1 MAHTHA
7 CMMEEPFARTATWSK
22 RLGLFAIPVAVI
34 AVFAQ
39 RTGRLDY
46 LPALATLG
54 SSMVLAAAA
63 ILLGIVAMAIIWV
76 RGNRGAG
83 AAALGIIAGVVVI
96 GAPAYFIGRAW
107 ELPPLTD
114 IATDPANPPPF
125 VFASAERGRGENPL
139 AYPGDEAAMTQMAA
153 YPDIEPLRVLQPPEE
168 THALA
173 LQLVESRGWR
183 VLDSGS
189 GSQRI
194 EAVVTSLILKQNSDV
209 VIVITPDGTGSRV
222 DMRSASRVGD
232 RDLGEN
238 AARIRAFLSD
248 LATAAR

>member
-1 MAHTHA
+1 
-7 CMMEEPFARTATWSK
+7 MMEEPFARTAIWSK

-54 SSMVLAAAA
+54 SAMALAAAGVA
-63 ILLGIVAMAIIWV
+63 LGVVAMAIIWV

-83 AAALGIIAGVVVI
+83 AAALGIVAGIAVL

-114 IATDPANPPPF
+114 IVTDPANPPPF
-125 VFASAERGRGENPL
+125 VFAAAERRPGENPI
-139 AYPGDEAAMTQMAA
+139 AYPGDGSAMTQMAA
-153 YPDIEPLRVLQPPEE
+153 YPDIEPLRVSQPPEE

-173 LQLVESRGWR
+173 TQLVESRGWR

-194 EAVVTSLILKQNSDV
+194 EAVVTSLVLKLNSDV
-209 VIVITPDGTGSRV
+209 VIVITPEGTGSRV

-238 AARIRAFLSD
+238 AARIRAFLSE